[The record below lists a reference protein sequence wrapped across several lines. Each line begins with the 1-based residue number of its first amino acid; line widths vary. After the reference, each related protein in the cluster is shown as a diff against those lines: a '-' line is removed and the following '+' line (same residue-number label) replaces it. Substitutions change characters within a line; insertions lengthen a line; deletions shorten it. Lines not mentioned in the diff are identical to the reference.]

1 MGIFRRKKE
10 KRAEGLVETE
20 GSLLS
25 ALLGGG
31 GLITKKEAMEIP
43 AVSSCINLIADRL
56 AVLPIKLYKRSG
68 KKPEEVRNDKRVS
81 LLNYDTGDTL
91 NATEMRKRWVRDY
104 FLGKGAYTYIER
116 NSFGEIIGLYY
127 VDENNVSVIS
137 SPDPIHKKYNISVNG
152 RTYFPHE
159 FVKILRNTDGKGKGK
174 SIVEENN
181 TALSVAFNTLR
192 LENTI
197 VRKGGNKR
205 GFIEAERRLSDE
217 AIKTIK
223 EAWRA
228 MYSNTLD
235 NTDNVVVLNDGAKF
249 HESSNSSVEMQ
260 LNQNKLSNSNEICK
274 LFCMPP
280 EILTGR
286 ASESSVSL
294 FVQNCLTPV
303 INAIEAALDTDLLLE
318 REKGSYYFALDTT
331 ELTRGD
337 FTSRMNGYAVA
348 LQNNVMQ
355 LDEIRERED
364 LPPLGFN
371 YIKLGLQDVLLDPK
385 TMQIYTP
392 NTKELV
398 SLDGGE
404 VLKDNEE
411 RGRVNKNNNLNN
423 QHYIY
428 QPRDKDGKWTGG
440 AGSNSEVLTNSEES
454 GIIEPSSTGAN
465 ELQIKGFKNKQA
477 LNNHKKH
484 ISEYDKDG
492 ITTPEQYEKRA
503 VELLESP
510 VDERICG
517 HIDKDKNIIRY
528 DKDKNDFVKGSTKNG
543 VFTMFKP
550 EEGYLYYEKQRT
562 EDLKHGGQA

>member
-10 KRAEGLVETE
+10 NRAEGRVETE

-43 AVSSCINLIADRL
+43 ALSSCINLIADRL

-68 KKPEEVRNDKRVS
+68 EKPEEIRNDKRVS

-116 NSFGEIIGLYY
+116 NSFGEVIGLYY
-127 VDENNVSVIS
+127 VDEDNVSVIS
-137 SPDPIHKKYNISVNG
+137 SPDPIHKKYTISVNG

-181 TALSVAFNTLR
+181 TALSVAFNTLK

-217 AIKTIK
+217 AIKAIK
-223 EAWRA
+223 EAWRV

-318 REKGSYYFALDTT
+318 REKGDCYFALDTT

-404 VLKDNEE
+404 ILTKGGKGDIIEE
-411 RGRVNKNNNLNN
+411 RGNPNHDPKNGQFTSGDSVATQGLSKSESDRLKDEL
-423 QHYIY
+423 
-428 QPRDKDGKWTGG
+428 RDKLNKGELSTKLNKYKQGRHIIGNPDFDKRLKDGEFPSYISVSKMEVQRIINEKSLTGQVRKVGG
-440 AGSNSEVLTNSEES
+440 AYHEVITADSNFGICCSIITKEKIKTNRGVIHYS
-454 GIIEPSSTGAN
+454 
-465 ELQIKGFKNKQA
+465 
-477 LNNHKKH
+477 
-484 ISEYDKDG
+484 KDG
-492 ITTPEQYEKRA
+492 AHLVPTW
-503 VELLESP
+503 
-510 VDERICG
+510 
-517 HIDKDKNIIRY
+517 
-528 DKDKNDFVKGSTKNG
+528 
-543 VFTMFKP
+543 P
-550 EEGYLYYEKQRT
+550 EENSN
-562 EDLKHGGQA
+562 A

>member
-10 KRAEGLVETE
+10 NRAEGYVETE

-43 AVSSCINLIADRL
+43 ALSSCINLIADRL

-68 KKPEEVRNDKRVS
+68 EKPEEIRNDKRVS

-127 VDENNVSVIS
+127 VDEDNVSVIS
-137 SPDPIHKKYNISVNG
+137 SPDPIHKKYTISVNG

-181 TALSVAFNTLR
+181 TALSVAFNTLK

-217 AIKTIK
+217 AIKAIK
-223 EAWRA
+223 EAWRV

-286 ASESSVSL
+286 ASERSVSL

-318 REKGSYYFALDTT
+318 REKGDYYFALDTT

-398 SLDGGE
+398 SLDGGK
-404 VLKDNEE
+404 VLTEGGKGDIIEE
-411 RGRVNKNNNLNN
+411 RGNPNHDPKNGQFTSGDSVATQGLSKSESDRLKDEL
-423 QHYIY
+423 
-428 QPRDKDGKWTGG
+428 RDKLNKGELSTKLNKYKQGRHIIGNPDFDKRLKDGEFPSYISVSKMEVQRIINEKSLTGQVKKVGG
-440 AGSNSEVLTNSEES
+440 AYHEVITADSNFGICCSIITKKKMKTNRGVIHYS
-454 GIIEPSSTGAN
+454 
-465 ELQIKGFKNKQA
+465 
-477 LNNHKKH
+477 
-484 ISEYDKDG
+484 KDG
-492 ITTPEQYEKRA
+492 AHLVPTW
-503 VELLESP
+503 
-510 VDERICG
+510 
-517 HIDKDKNIIRY
+517 
-528 DKDKNDFVKGSTKNG
+528 
-543 VFTMFKP
+543 P
-550 EEGYLYYEKQRT
+550 EENSN
-562 EDLKHGGQA
+562 A

>member
-1 MGIFRRKKE
+1 MGLFRRKKE
-10 KRAEGLVETE
+10 NRAEGAAETE
-20 GSLLS
+20 SGLLS

-31 GLITKKEAMEIP
+31 STVTKKEAMEIP

-68 KKPEEVRNDKRVS
+68 KKPEEIRNDKRIS

-127 VDENNVSVIS
+127 VDEGNVSVIS
-137 SPDPIHKKYNISVNG
+137 SPDPIHKKYTISVNG
-152 RTYFPHE
+152 RTYFSHE

-181 TALSVAFNTLR
+181 TALSVAFNTLK

-217 AIKTIK
+217 AIKAIK
-223 EAWRA
+223 EAWRV

-318 REKGSYYFALDTT
+318 REKGNYYFALDTT

-355 LDEIRERED
+355 LDEIREKED

-398 SLDGGE
+398 SLDGG
-404 VLKDNEE
+404 K
-411 RGRVNKNNNLNN
+411 
-423 QHYIY
+423 
-428 QPRDKDGKWTGG
+428 
-440 AGSNSEVLTNSEES
+440 VLTDE
-454 GIIEPSSTGAN
+454 
-465 ELQIKGFKNKQA
+465 
-477 LNNHKKH
+477 
-484 ISEYDKDG
+484 
-492 ITTPEQYEKRA
+492 EKRA
-503 VELLESP
+503 IFEKRFNDRHNP
-510 VDERICG
+510 DNGRFERKNAVITTSSG
-517 HIDKDKNIIRY
+517 GTIDLSKR
-528 DKDKNDFVKGSTKNG
+528 
-543 VFTMFKP
+543 
-550 EEGYLYYEKQRT
+550 EEGINLDSNGKPYVPDGFTRPEYYLEKEEYSKVSHSISDAYDIRFKGKRFGIIQEIYDDVYYEYYFEIGKRNNYNIF
-562 EDLKHGGQA
+562 DKHII